1 MLHSALEGL
10 QGSALGVFV
19 RESGP
24 WTYALVNLGHL
35 LGIAL
40 LFGGV
45 VLLDLR
51 LLGVWRLVPL
61 HIVSRLAEPLAVIG
75 FSIAAVTGL
84 ALLSANATEYE
95 DNPFIYIKMGA
106 IAAGLANALVVNLLP
121 AWRAR
126 RVRDLSLRE
135 RRQLA
140 IAGAAS
146 LASWATAIAAGRLMG
161 YW

>member
-51 LLGVWRLVPL
+51 LVGVWRLVPL
-61 HIVSRLAEPLAVIG
+61 DIV
-75 FSIAAVTGL
+75 
-84 ALLSANATEYE
+84 
-95 DNPFIYIKMGA
+95 
-106 IAAGLANALVVNLLP
+106 
-121 AWRAR
+121 
-126 RVRDLSLRE
+126 
-135 RRQLA
+135 
-140 IAGAAS
+140 
-146 LASWATAIAAGRLMG
+146 
-161 YW
+161 

>member
-1 MLHSALEGL
+1 M
-10 QGSALGVFV
+10 
-19 RESGP
+19 
-24 WTYALVNLGHL
+24 
-35 LGIAL
+35 
-40 LFGGV
+40 
-45 VLLDLR
+45 
-51 LLGVWRLVPL
+51 
-61 HIVSRLAEPLAVIG
+61 
-75 FSIAAVTGL
+75 TGL

-146 LASWATAIAAGRLMG
+146 LASWATAIAAGRLIG